1 MTKLIY
7 EFIRWWIGSGIFDRI
22 KELVTKM
29 MDEELTNEEKRQY
42 VLTTFKSEYANI
54 KTRVIDLIINIVLIQ
69 LKGSG
74 L

>member
-29 MDEELTNEEKRQY
+29 MDEDLTNGEKHDY
-42 VLTTFKSEYANI
+42 VVKTFKSEYSNI

>member
-29 MDEELTNEEKRQY
+29 MDEELTNEEKRDY
-42 VLTTFKSEYANI
+42 VVTTFKSEYTNI

-69 LKGSG
+69 LKGTG

>member
-29 MDEELTNEEKRQY
+29 MDEDLTNEEKHDY
-42 VLTTFKSEYANI
+42 VVTIFKSEYSNI
-54 KTRVIDLIINIVLIQ
+54 NTRVIDLIINIVLIQ
-69 LKGSG
+69 LKGTG